1 MVVSEKP
8 IMMSAVVKLP
18 ARYSASRS
26 ARVDQ
31 VEGAV
36 DPRFHRGK
44 DRIVVGQLQPV
55 QDHQPAHRRLQ
66 RAVGEMKPVQELR
79 EVGIVRRQA

>member
-8 IMMSAVVKLP
+8 IMMSAVVNGP

-36 DPRFHRGK
+36 DPRLHRAK
-44 DRIVVGQLQPV
+44 DGLSSGSFSRFRIISRPIAACSVPL
-55 QDHQPAHRRLQ
+55 A
-66 RAVGEMKPVQELR
+66 K
-79 EVGIVRRQA
+79 